1 MRELKLRYFIELA
14 SNVGAKS
21 QTEAQAV
28 ERSQRAMQAAVD
40 KTSGSVRGLDTA
52 FARWGASQAAERQLG
67 YMRRLA
73 QGIDQV
79 TTKTRAMVSM
89 LQNAVPKAVA
99 AGGAAAGAFYAG
111 KALTDKPMDYSMQL
125 AHMSNT
131 AFGDRDLKGRQAGKA
146 ELDNTIVKAIR
157 EGGGTR
163 EQGAQTLDALI
174 ASGAVPIETA
184 KRMLPS
190 LMKAS
195 SASGADAGAIGN
207 IAIKAMQTF
216 KISEEQVPEILDIA
230 MKAGQA
236 GGFELKDMAKWLP
249 QMMAAGKLSGLQGVE
264 GFRRIV
270 SGAQA
275 SAITSGSKDEAGNNV
290 VNLLA
295 KINSQD
301 TQKDFAKQG
310 YNLTDKLMGARSK
323 GVNSIDAFVGFV
335 DEIAAKDPKYVA
347 LQKKLANAT
356 TKDEKTETTEAL
368 ASLLEGN
375 AVGKVIQDRQALM
388 YLVAEMNNRGYVK
401 DVMGKTRKDGSAID
415 AAQALIQGESG
426 YKAQQLANNRDIAMS
441 QAMGEGGPLKA
452 VLDGANWAAE
462 KFPILTATVVGT
474 TAALGVFATALMA
487 FGLLGGRS
495 AGGLPGRG
503 GPGGGPP
510 RSGGSPGAFP
520 KLDGAAP
527 PTGGATG
534 AAAKAAALPKLD
546 GAAPAAGGATGAAAK
561 AATGLKA
568 LGWIGSA
575 LALGSELF
583 MTSDEDIA
591 KLNAADARKTGG
603 AMRGKGF
610 NDPRLLA
617 ATMPSIAEQTAAMG
631 GKAPKVELGE
641 GKIAVD
647 VRVTDER
654 TTATASVT
662 TPMSGVKLSTGA
674 TKPEGTW

>member
-1 MRELKLRYFIELA
+1 MRELKLRYFLELA
-14 SNVGAKS
+14 SNIGAKS
-21 QTEAQAV
+21 QSEAQAV

-73 QGIDQV
+73 QGIEQ
-79 TTKTRAMVSM
+79 TTAKARALATMM
-89 LQNAVPKAVA
+89 QTAVPKAVA
-99 AGGAAAGAFYAG
+99 MGGATTGAFFAA
-111 KALTDKPMDYSMQL
+111 KALTDKPMDYSMRL

-146 ELDNTIVKAIR
+146 ELDTSIIKAVR
-157 EGGGTR
+157 YGGGTR
-163 EQGAQTLDALI
+163 EQGAETLDALI

-184 KRMLPS
+184 KKMLPS

-195 SASGADAGAIGN
+195 SASGADASAIGN

-216 KISEEQVPEILDIA
+216 KISEDQVPEILDIA

-236 GGFELKDMAKWLP
+236 GGFELRDMAKWLP
-249 QMMAAGKLSGLQGVE
+249 QMMAAGKLSGLQGIE

-310 YNLTDKLMGARSK
+310 FNLTGKLMSAREN
-323 GVNSIDAFVGFV
+323 GVNSIDAFVSFV
-335 DEIAAKDPKYVA
+335 DEISARDPKYVE
-347 LQKKLANAT
+347 LQKKMAKAT

-388 YLVAEMNNRGYVK
+388 YLLAEMNNRGYVK
-401 DVMGKTRKDGSAID
+401 DVIGKTKTPGSAID
-415 AAQALIQGESG
+415 AAQALISGESG
-426 YKAQQLANNRDIAMS
+426 YKATQLANNRDIAMS
-441 QAMGEGGPLKA
+441 QAMGEAGPLKKL
-452 VLDGANWAAE
+452 LDGANWAAE
-462 KFPILTATVVGT
+462 KFPVLTATVVGT

-503 GPGGGPP
+503 GPGGGLP
-510 RSGGSPGAFP
+510 RAGGSPGAFP
-520 KLDGAAP
+520 VLEGAK
-527 PTGGATG
+527 PTTSAGVGG
-534 AAAKAAALPKLD
+534 KV
-546 GAAPAAGGATGAAAK
+546 AG
-561 AATGLKA
+561 GLKA

-591 KLNAADARKTGG
+591 KLNAADARKAGG
-603 AMRGKGF
+603 MRGKGY

-617 ATMPSIAEQTAAMG
+617 ATMPSIAEQAAG
-631 GKAPKVELGE
+631 LGQPAKIELGE
-641 GKIAVD
+641 GRLAVD

-654 TTATASVT
+654 TTASATVT
-662 TPMSGVKLSTGA
+662 TPMSGVKVSAGA
-674 TKPEGTW
+674 TNPEGTW

>member
-14 SNVGAKS
+14 SNIGAKS

-73 QGIDQV
+73 GGIDQV
-79 TTKTRAMVSM
+79 TAKTRAMVSL

-111 KALTDKPMDYSMQL
+111 KALTDKPIDYSMQL
-125 AHMSNT
+125 AHMANT
-131 AFGDRDLKGRQAGKA
+131 AFSDRDTKGRQAGKA
-146 ELDNTIVKAIR
+146 ELDSAIIKAVR
-157 EGGGTR
+157 YGGGSR

-184 KRMLPS
+184 KKMLPS

-195 SASGADAGAIGN
+195 SASGADASAIGN

-216 KISEEQVPEILDIA
+216 KISEDQIPEILDIA

-249 QMMAAGKLSGLQGVE
+249 QMMAAGKLSGLQGIE

-301 TQKDFAKQG
+301 TQKDFKKQG
-310 YNLTDKLMGARSK
+310 FDLTGRLMGAREK

-347 LQKKLANAT
+347 LQKKLASAT

-401 DVMGKTRKDGSAID
+401 DVMGKTRTGVSAID
-415 AAQALIQGESG
+415 SAQSLIQGESG

-462 KFPILTATVVGT
+462 KFPILTSAVVGT

-503 GPGGGPP
+503 GPGGGLP

-520 KLDGAAP
+520 KLDGVASS
-527 PTGGATG
+527 
-534 AAAKAAALPKLD
+534 
-546 GAAPAAGGATGAAAK
+546 AGGATGAAAK

-583 MTSDEDIA
+583 MTSDADIA
-591 KLNAADARKTGG
+591 TLNNAEARRTGG
-603 AMRGKGF
+603 AMRGKGY

-617 ATMPSIAEQTAAMG
+617 ATMPSIAEQAAAMG
-631 GKAPKVELGE
+631 GPAPKVELGD